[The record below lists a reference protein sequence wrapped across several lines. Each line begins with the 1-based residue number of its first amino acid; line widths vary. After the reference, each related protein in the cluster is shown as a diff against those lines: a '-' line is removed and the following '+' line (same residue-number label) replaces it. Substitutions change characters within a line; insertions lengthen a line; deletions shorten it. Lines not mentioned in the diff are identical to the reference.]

1 MCKLQRLLVAL
12 LAVAL
17 LVSCSTKKNT
27 AGARFYHSFASRFN
41 ILYNG
46 QVAYAEGL
54 EQQQRGNQD
63 DYTRLLPMDI
73 VQNKSTAQL
82 GKGSYETAITKCEK
96 AIKLHSIKKRP
107 ISKAGRKRTEK
118 EKLFLQR
125 KEFNPYLRHAW
136 MMMGRSQYNMGE
148 FVEAASTFNY
158 IQRLYATQP
167 EVSALATA
175 WLARCYV
182 GMGWPYD
189 AETLLDK
196 TKRDSLTDEARR
208 ERDATTAAFLIE
220 TQQYKEAM
228 PYLRSSIKHAKGKLQ
243 RARLNFL
250 AGQLETQLGN
260 TEAAYKHFQRVIRS
274 NPPYELSFN
283 ARIQQSEVMSA
294 TKGGSVIKKLQRMA
308 RSDKNKDYLDQ
319 LYYAIGNI
327 YLAQGDTLRC
337 IGAYEKG
344 AEESTRNGSAKA
356 QVLLRLSQLY
366 WERENYI
373 DAARTYQ
380 GCVAIL
386 DKEHDLFKQSE
397 ERSKMLAQAEPHLS
411 AVKLQDSLQQLAV
424 MPEPQRLEAIDRVIE
439 ALKKKEKEEAK
450 KNGQQAMQP
459 ANTSVAQPGQNAQA
473 GIQRGQKGA
482 WYFYNPTTLSR
493 GAQEFQRKWGRR
505 PNEDNWRWSNREGLE
520 SNGEEQDEGY
530 DYDEQTD
537 SIGGEDVATVDDEQ
551 ALQDSLAND
560 PHHREY
566 YLAQIPFTE
575 EQKELSNQ
583 LLSDGLY
590 NGGLIVMR
598 DIGNLPY
605 AQRMLERLVS
615 KFPNLDAATRAD
627 ALYHLFLLYGHMG
640 QGELAEQYR
649 QQLVSEYPEDE
660 RALLVNNPLYEQ
672 IAREGKHLEDTTY
685 QRAYAAYE
693 ASDYATVAQQ
703 YDFHT
708 QNFPQGAHRARMMLV
723 QAMSLLYEGHKQEF
737 MTMLEQLIKE
747 FGKDEV
753 AQMANEI
760 VKGLKDGR
768 LLSDSKYGQSDI
780 WKRRRM
786 DNAFG
791 DTLKADTL
799 SADRYTTY
807 SFVLAYPTGGLDEDQ
822 LLYELARYNFSSY
835 MVRNFE
841 IEILDSEGLSMMCV
855 RGFLSYDEVHAY
867 AQRLYADP
875 HMFRR
880 LEGIRAMLISDENL
894 QKIGQGVSVDDY
906 EDFYQK
912 YLSTLPLPENTVLDE
927 PTDIEFIDPD
937 NVEPGTEEE
946 TAEGEVVV
954 DDFPFGW

>member
-1 MCKLQRLLVAL
+1 MALLLVAL
-12 LAVAL
+12 LGA
-17 LVSCSTKKNT
+17 CSTKKNT
-27 AGARFYHSFASRFN
+27 AGSRFYHSFASRFN
-41 ILYNG
+41 IMYNG
-46 QVAYAEGL
+46 QVAYDDGWD
-54 EQQQRGNQD
+54 QQLRGNQD
-63 DYTRLLPMDI
+63 DYTRLLPMNI
-73 VQNKSTAQL
+73 AENSPTAQI

-96 AIKLHSIKKRP
+96 AIKLHSIKRRP
-107 ISKAGRKRTEK
+107 QMKAGKKRTEK

-136 MMMGRSQYNMGE
+136 LMMGKSQYNMGL

-158 IQRLYATQP
+158 ILRLYATQP
-167 EVSALATA
+167 EVSGVAAA
-175 WLARCYV
+175 WLARCYIS
-182 GMGWPYD
+182 MGWPYD

-196 TKRDSLTDEARR
+196 TKRDSLTTEARR
-208 ERDATTAAFLIE
+208 ERDATTAAFFIE

-228 PYLRSSIKHAKGKLQ
+228 PYLRNSIKHVDGKLQ

-250 AGQLETQLGN
+250 AGQLETRLGN
-260 TEAAYKHFQRVIRS
+260 TQTAYKHFQRVIRS

-294 TKGGSVIKKLQRMA
+294 TKGSSVIKKLQRMA

-327 YLAQGDTLRC
+327 YLAQGDTARC

-356 QVLLRLSQLY
+356 QLLLRLSQLY
-366 WERENYI
+366 WEQEKYV

-380 GCVAIL
+380 ACVGIL
-386 DKEHDLFKQSE
+386 DKEHELFKESE
-397 ERSKMLAQAEPHLS
+397 ERSKALSLAEPHLS
-411 AVKLQDSLQQLAV
+411 AVKLQDSLQHLAT
-424 MPEPQRLEAIDRVIE
+424 MPEEERLAAIDLIIE
-439 ALKKKEKEEAK
+439 TLKKKEREEAK
-450 KNGQQAMQP
+450 KNAEQEMQAANPP
-459 ANTSVAQPGQNAQA
+459 ATQNLPPA
-473 GIQRGQKGA
+473 GGRNQKGA

-493 GAQEFQRKWGRR
+493 GAQEFQRKWGKR
-505 PNEDNWRWSNREGLE
+505 PNEDNWRWSNREGLGGSTE
-520 SNGEEQDEGY
+520 DQDEGY
-530 DYDEQTD
+530 NYDEETD
-537 SIGGEDVATVDDEQ
+537 SLGTEEDTWSEEDQ

-560 PHHREY
+560 PHEREY

-575 EQKELSNQ
+575 EQKEQSNL

-605 AQRMLERLVS
+605 AQRMLLRLVNN
-615 KFPNLDAATRAD
+615 FPNLDATVRAD

-640 QGELAEQYR
+640 QEDVAEQYR
-649 QQLVSEYPEDE
+649 QQLISEYPEDK
-660 RALLVNNPLYEQ
+660 RTLLVNNPLYEQ
-672 IAREGKHLEDTTY
+672 IAREGKHMEDTTY

-693 ASDYATVAQQ
+693 ASDYATVAEQ
-703 YDFHT
+703 YEFHT
-708 QNFPQGAHRARMMLV
+708 QNFPQGAHRARITFI
-723 QAMSLLYEGHKQEF
+723 QAMSLLYGGHRQEF
-737 MTMLEQLIKE
+737 MALLEQLIKDY
-747 FGKDEV
+747 GKDEV
-753 AQMANEI
+753 AQMASEI
-760 VKGLKDGR
+760 VKGLKEGR

-786 DNAFG
+786 DDVFG
-791 DTLKADTL
+791 DTLSADTL
-799 SADRYTTY
+799 SADRYTSY
-807 SFVLAYPTGGLDEDQ
+807 SFVLAYPTGALDEDQ

-875 HMFRR
+875 HMFQR
-880 LEGIRAMLISDENL
+880 LEGIRSLLISDENL

-906 EDFYQK
+906 ENFYQK
-912 YLSTLPLPENTVLDE
+912 YLSTLSLPENTLLDE
-927 PTDIEFIDPD
+927 PTDIEFVDPD
-937 NVEPGTEEE
+937 NVEPESEEAEEE
-946 TAEGEVVV
+946 NMTEG
-954 DDFPFGW
+954 DFPFGW